1 MTDIKKINIY
11 MGIVGQAYVDKET
24 ASKNLEA
31 ALKNI
36 QDVNEIIT
44 LATNY
49 LNAASD
55 SLIRANYALDFA
67 SRIKDELEYK
77 KTQVPQDSAVY
88 NQIVE
93 LIQELSANDNDDNYL
108 NGGNINTAHANVNN
122 INDLINEL
130 NDIKSTAETLLD
142 ENTSYKDQC
151 QTAFDTAKA
160 TFESYIPTE
169 EESQADKSDQLEAE
183 LLERLN
189 NAATGIEVANQIT
202 DAINEV
208 SNHFQNESNNIVID
222 DQPGGG
228 DEPGGGDTPIQYT
241 VTLNVINGSK
251 FPEESQVV
259 EAGGT
264 VTFTV
269 FPNSGYEIPASIEGA
284 IISGNFV
291 TIRNVSANIELVCEC
306 LQSQPEEQYYYY
318 AGWTLP
324 TTENAEEIINETY
337 PIESGSSETHVAG
350 KKTTSKSSFSLATVN
365 LYYSVAKANY
375 YVLVPTGHAIYDTVF
390 GQQMGS
396 DSFTSEGTITV
407 GNQIHTIYKSVE
419 TTRNITSIEIK

>member
-36 QDVNEIIT
+36 QDVEEIIT

-108 NGGNINTAHANVNN
+108 NGGNINTAHVNVNN

-208 SNHFQNESNNIVID
+208 SNHFQNESNNINID

-324 TTENAEEIINETY
+324 TAENVEEIINETY

-407 GNQIHTIYKSVE
+407 GNQIHTIYKSVG